1 VGVAVADDQPPTVLV
16 PLGRMGGQVGG
27 AAALVVAIERGQ
39 VSLNG

>member
-1 VGVAVADDQPPTVLV
+1 MTCRERCAQALS
-16 PLGRMGGQVGG
+16 RG